1 MAAAATIPYTL
12 RSTETQS
19 RRQVS
24 LRTGQSHVLSQLDS
38 IKAWGRT
45 ACVAHMGVTR
55 PATVGPYLGAHHLSL
70 SVKRPFY
77 PLAYLGLRPTLELP
91 HVVVVQLVVTLFSL
105 AVQRTIE
112 T

>member
-1 MAAAATIPYTL
+1 M
-12 RSTETQS
+12 
-19 RRQVS
+19 
-24 LRTGQSHVLSQLDS
+24 
-38 IKAWGRT
+38 
-45 ACVAHMGVTR
+45 
-55 PATVGPYLGAHHLSL
+55 GPYLGAHHLSL

-77 PLAYLGLRPTLELP
+77 PLAYLGLRPTLDLP